1 MFAIVV
7 QQKMNQEIKD
17 RDEKNVDLESKVS
30 RLHKRAK
37 QKIQELQKVNIVIE
51 EHDDHVIFKLRISFT
66 FFLGWKVNLA

>member
-37 QKIQELQKVNIVIE
+37 QKIQELQKVNIVIQG
-51 EHDDHVIFKLRISFT
+51 HDDHVIFELASHLPFV
-66 FFLGWKVNLA
+66 LGWKVSLA